1 MKTDMFVT
9 PTYSGNI
16 HWSDKALAMFKAW
29 VKFEKELDPAGDQES
44 TTQNGWQYVFK
55 PGDKEPD
62 WLKLMAPQLDEVK
75 KEIGFSKIKTMWV
88 VDYNQGGYQDPHFH
102 SVGVV
107 KVSTIIFNIL
117 GNGELVVQD
126 PRQLAM
132 GQGYGFAYEHKFAP
146 GDWFCMPAYLIHN
159 SRPSEKPR
167 SILVMDFYLDDEN

>member
-16 HWSDKALAMFKAW
+16 QISEKILSMFNSW
-29 VKFEKELDPAGDQES
+29 IKFEKELDPVGDKES

-55 PGDKEPD
+55 PGDVEPD
-62 WLKLMAPQLDEVK
+62 WLKALSPYLNEVK
-75 KEIGFSKIKTMWV
+75 EEVNFGKIKTMWV
-88 VDYNQGGYQDPHFH
+88 VDYNAGGYQDPHFH
-102 SVGVV
+102 SVGVIQ
-107 KVSTIIFNIL
+107 VSSIIFNII

-132 GQGYGFAYEHKFAP
+132 GQGYGFAYEHKFTP

-159 SRPSEKPR
+159 SRPSRERR
-167 SILVMDFYLDDEN
+167 SILVIDYFVK